1 MFLITIFGLA
11 IGFYLSVDTANG
23 YCVIELQQ
31 RVIVMEG
38 EKDFE
43 KIVLVGTVTELIP
56 ARGLHPHHKWLVSLQ
71 IDAVITGDIEEKT
84 FSFAIHSP
92 IKSGVEKGGQYVID
106 AARIQADKYVV
117 KGIKPYIGSLD
128 ALHVPNNVKYDN
140 E

>member
-1 MFLITIFGLA
+1 MLLITTFGLT
-11 IGFYLSVDTANG
+11 IGFYLSVDTENG
-23 YCVIELQQ
+23 YRVIELQQ
-31 RVIVMEG
+31 GVIVMEG

-71 IDAVITGDIEEKT
+71 IDTVITGDINGKT

-92 IKSGVEKGGQYVID
+92 TKSGVEKGGQYVIN
-106 AARIQADKYVV
+106 ATRIQADKFVV
-117 KGIKPYIGSLD
+117 KSIEPYIGSQG
-128 ALHVPNNVKYDN
+128 AFHVHNYIKYDN